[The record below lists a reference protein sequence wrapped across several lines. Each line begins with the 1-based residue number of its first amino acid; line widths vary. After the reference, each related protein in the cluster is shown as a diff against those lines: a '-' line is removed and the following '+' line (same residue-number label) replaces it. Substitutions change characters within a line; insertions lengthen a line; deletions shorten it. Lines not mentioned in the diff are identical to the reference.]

1 MPLPSPQKQEKRSEF
16 VSRCIGDDQ
25 TAKDFPDQ
33 KQRIAICYTQWDSA
47 KKEATAVVGSGD
59 NEVLFSAQKT
69 YGGKKRSELKN
80 SDFLYPN
87 ERSFPIVTPVDVKDA
102 VSSFGRSKGK
112 DYNDFKRRLVKK
124 VRSRGADFVKAL
136 PQSIKDEYK
145 IKASEDTIEDY
156 QAEFLGMSL
165 SSLKSIKARID
176 SIFMAL
182 EADENAKYNLT
193 EPWLQG
199 KIAIIDDNLKDV
211 ADYILFT
218 DESDEDETESE
229 TENEDTMDTME
240 TEDTE
245 ETENESGEETENETE
260 EYMTAED
267 LTVDNLYI
275 PEESEYVS
283 NEEIALNEA
292 DTFQYDIA
300 KERPGL
306 WENIRRKKKRE
317 GKNYKPAKVGDKD
330 RPSPDAW
337 EKAQG
342 AEYQGSKVTLNRP
355 FRTPNGP
362 KKFAVYTKNES
373 GNVVIVRFGDPN
385 MEIKRDIPQ
394 RRENFRSRHN
404 CDNPGPKWK
413 ARYWSCQWSWSPS
426 KKVGA

>member
-1 MPLPSPQKQEKRSEF
+1 MPLPSPKKQEKRSEF
-16 VSRCIGDDQ
+16 VSRCIGDNQ

-33 KQRIAICYTQWDSA
+33 KQRIAVCYTQWDSA

-87 ERSFPIVTPVDVKDA
+87 ERSFPIVTPADVKDA
-102 VSSFGRSKGK
+102 VSSFGRSNGK
-112 DYNDFKRRLVKK
+112 NYNDFKRRLVKK

-145 IKASEDTIEDY
+145 IKASEHTIEDY

-218 DESDEDETESE
+218 DESDEGETESE
-229 TENEDTMDTME
+229 MENQETMDTMDTN
-240 TEDTE
+240 DTE

-260 EYMTAED
+260 DDQMDSY
-267 LTVDNLYI
+267 LGISNL
-275 PEESEYVS
+275 
-283 NEEIALNEA
+283 
-292 DTFQYDIA
+292 
-300 KERPGL
+300 
-306 WENIRRKKKRE
+306 
-317 GKNYKPAKVGDKD
+317 
-330 RPSPDAW
+330 
-337 EKAQG
+337 
-342 AEYQGSKVTLNRP
+342 
-355 FRTPNGP
+355 
-362 KKFAVYTKNES
+362 
-373 GNVVIVRFGDPN
+373 
-385 MEIKRDIPQ
+385 
-394 RRENFRSRHN
+394 
-404 CDNPGPKWK
+404 
-413 ARYWSCQWSWSPS
+413 
-426 KKVGA
+426 